1 MDSARPG
8 CVVCGLRDARALS
21 TTRLAGGTNVTVC
34 GTHALIH
41 ERAQRRDAGPAR
53 TIHELR
59 TLTSERRFRSRRGI
73 PGDELGAIL
82 AAAFAGERRGGGER
96 RRRA

>member
-1 MDSARPG
+1 MDSARPM

-41 ERAQRRDAGPAR
+41 ERAQQRRLGPAS
-53 TIHELR
+53 TIDELR
-59 TLTSERRFRSRRGI
+59 TLTRDRRDRSRRGS

-82 AAAFAGERRGGGER
+82 AAAFAGERRGGAER